1 MEKVDLQALYQF
13 DEIYRISSEQSE
25 QSERVEDKSEGL
37 EIQVTGSETTG
48 KNENESSNKSEVLEI
63 QVTDGET
70 IGIKTEW
77 LIIGEEADRKSV
89 LAIFTSAPFSFPEE
103 KFTFQPAEG
112 WSIEQMRDFVKKS
125 TSSKM
130 VFLGQA
136 FEFLKLKPEPIEK
149 ANRFFYYFPKTLNS
163 LTDSDK
169 QLKIQFWNNLKKML

>member
-25 QSERVEDKSEGL
+25 QSEQSERVEDKSEGI
-37 EIQVTGSETTG
+37 EIQVAGSETAGT
-48 KNENESSNKSEVLEI
+48 KEI
-63 QVTDGET
+63 AGV
-70 IGIKTEW
+70 KTEW

>member
-1 MEKVDLQALYQF
+1 MEKLDFVSLYQF

-25 QSERVEDKSEGL
+25 QSEQSEKSERVDGKSEGRDL
-37 EIQVTGSETTG
+37 PIESAEIE
-48 KNENESSNKSEVLEI
+48 EIDRIKS
-63 QVTDGET
+63 
-70 IGIKTEW
+70 EW

-89 LAIFTSAPFSFPEE
+89 MAIFTSAPFSFPEE

-136 FEFLKLKPEPIEK
+136 FEFLKLKDEPIER
-149 ANRFFYYFPKTLNS
+149 ANRYYYYFPKTLNS
-163 LTDSDK
+163 LTDTDK
-169 QLKIQFWNNLKKML
+169 QIKIQFWNHLKKML